1 MGHLYKEQILTDV
14 EGHRLAVRQKPDFID
29 GYINLA
35 TALVASGDMDQAIQ
49 AYLSALHYN
58 PDLYCVRSD
67 LGNLFKALGR
77 LDEAKAC
84 YLKAIET
91 CPTFAVAW
99 SNLGCVF
106 NAQGEIW
113 LAIHHF
119 EKAVTLDPNFLDAY
133 INLGNVL
140 KEARIF
146 DRAAAAYLRALNLS
160 PNNAVVNGNLA
171 CVYYEQGLIDMAIE
185 TFRRAIRL
193 QPNFPDAYCN
203 LANALKEKGRVRE
216 AEECYETALKLCPN
230 HADSLNNLANIKRER
245 GYIEE
250 ATSLYLNAL
259 EVFPE
264 FAAAHSN
271 LASVLQQ
278 QGKLNEAI
286 HHYKEAIKI
295 SPTFADAY
303 SNMGNTLKEI
313 GDIQGALQCYSR
325 AIQINPAFADAHS
338 NLASIHKDSGNIT
351 EAIAAYKTALRLKP
365 DFPDAYCNLAHCLQ
379 IICDWTDYDERMRRL
394 RQIVGEQLQRNR
406 LPSVHPHHSMLYP
419 LTHAQR
425 KAIAGKHAMFCIEKV
440 SILHKQPYDFSHFK
454 TERPKRLRIGYVSS
468 DFGNHPTS
476 HLMQSVPGMHNRS
489 HVEIFCY
496 ALSSNDGTKFRAKIE
511 READHFI
518 DLSSTPCNGKAADR
532 IYTDRIHVLL
542 NMNGYTKGARNEI
555 FALRPAPIQVMWLGY
570 PGTSGA
576 NYMDYIVTDKITSPI
591 ELSDQYSE
599 KLAYMPE
606 TFFLGD
612 HKQMFPHLIERVI
625 LSECGSIRK
634 ETTVSADGTNQRVD
648 TIVAPPDNVNIV
660 NATDLSPIIEKAE
673 IKRICEVA
681 VVTRS
686 NDSEEK
692 PHNLSIPY
700 IRLGPT
706 ASVISVM
713 ADSSRRSKST
723 TYKTVISST
732 ATSSTTVTTEI
743 DLNAQSGKFASHLL
757 HGNIQNLKQNGSNNM
772 KTSVNENSDK
782 NSTNGT
788 TKSQSQCKVINRDD
802 AAVDELSRDLN
813 DSKPATHPTSSVK
826 RAARSIDV
834 KPKTSDDTHKC
845 SHIDGSSGHHDDQE
859 KVHKNDATVRS
870 NTQQDGEKSD
880 TSGDKN
886 DKEPEEESH
895 QQTIIS
901 QKVEIVRTVAQFPTT
916 LPVQAMISQ
925 GQIQTSVNG
934 VVVQNGLATTQMN
947 NRAATGEEA
956 PNSIV
961 VTTRQQYN
969 LPENAVVYCNFNQ
982 LYKIDPQTLQV
993 WVNILKR
1000 VPNSVLWLLRFPV
1013 IGEANIVAKAV
1024 ELGLSPHRIIFS
1036 NVAAKEEHVR
1046 RGQLADVC
1054 LDTPLCNGHTTGMD
1068 VLWAGTPMVT
1078 LPLETLASRVASSQL
1093 HCLGTPELIA
1103 SSYEEYEDIAVRL
1116 GSDRE
1121 YLKAIRAKV
1130 WQARTDSHLFD
1141 VKRYVNNLEG
1151 LLLRM
1156 WHRYENGEQPDHI
1169 TS

>member
-1 MGHLYKEQILTDV
+1 MANIFKDHIQTTADLESYRI
-14 EGHRLAVRQKPDFID
+14 AVRRKPDYID
-29 GYINLA
+29 GYISLA
-35 TALVASGDMDQAIQ
+35 TALVAAGDMDQAIQ

-67 LGNLFKALGR
+67 LGNIFKALGR

-171 CVYYEQGLIDMAIE
+171 CVYYEQGLIDMAID

-203 LANALKEKGRVRE
+203 LANALKEKGRVNE

-245 GYIEE
+245 GYIET
-250 ATSLYLNAL
+250 ATSLYLKAL

-278 QGKLNEAI
+278 QGKLSDAI
-286 HHYKEAIKI
+286 RHYKEAIKI

-313 GDIQGALQCYSR
+313 GDVQGALQCYTR

-338 NLASIHKDSGNIT
+338 NLASIHKDSGNIA
-351 EAIAAYKTALRLKP
+351 EAITAYKTALRLKP
-365 DFPDAYCNLAHCLQ
+365 DFPDAFCNLAHCLQ
-379 IICDWTDYDERMRRL
+379 IICDWTDYDERMRKL
-394 RQIVGEQLQRNR
+394 TAIVGEQLQKNR

-419 LTHAQR
+419 LSHEHR
-425 KAIAGKHAMFCIEKV
+425 KAIAGKHAAFCSEKV
-440 SILHKQPYDFSHFK
+440 SLLHKQPYDFSHFVGEK
-454 TERPKRLRIGYVSS
+454 PRRLRIGYVSS

-476 HLMQSVPGMHNRS
+476 HLMQSVPGMHDRDK
-489 HVEIFCY
+489 VEIFCY
-496 ALSSNDGTKFRAKIE
+496 ALSADDGTKFRAKIE
-511 READHFI
+511 RESDHFV
-518 DLSSTPCNGKAADR
+518 DLSAIPCNGKAADQ
-532 IYTDRIHVLL
+532 IYSDRIHILL

-555 FALRPAPIQVMWLGY
+555 FSLRPAPIQVMWLGY

-576 NYMDYIVTDKITSPI
+576 YYMDYIVTDEITSP
-591 ELSDQYSE
+591 LSLADQYSE

-612 HKQMFPHLIERVI
+612 HKQMFPHMIERVI

-634 ETTVSADGTNQRVD
+634 ETTVLNDGSNQKIDR
-648 TIVAPPDNVNIV
+648 IVAPPDNVSIV
-660 NATDLSPIIEKAE
+660 NATDLTPIIERAE

-686 NDSEEK
+686 NDLPPEREE
-692 PHNLSIPY
+692 HRSNIPY
-700 IRLGPT
+700 VRLGPA

-732 ATSSTTVTTEI
+732 ANSSTAVTTEI
-743 DLNAQSGKFASHLL
+743 DMNHPATKLISDFYDTENS
-757 HGNIQNLKQNGSNNM
+757 IT
-772 KTSVNENSDK
+772 KTVSVNKLKFKPEDLKNGVSHIFDGSGCAIKVEPLNDDK
-782 NSTNGT
+782 NQKDSSNG
-788 TKSQSQCKVINRDD
+788 KAI
-802 AAVDELSRDLN
+802 E
-813 DSKPATHPTSSVK
+813 THQNS
-826 RAARSIDV
+826 
-834 KPKTSDDTHKC
+834 
-845 SHIDGSSGHHDDQE
+845 SHIDKSRQIEHNDSCIVSTNHDRQ
-859 KVHKNDATVRS
+859 S
-870 NTQQDGEKSD
+870 
-880 TSGDKN
+880 
-886 DKEPEEESH
+886 ESH

-901 QKVEIVRTVAQFPTT
+901 QKVEVVKTVAQFPTT
-916 LPVQAMISQ
+916 QPVQTMISQ
-925 GQIQTSVNG
+925 GQLQTSVNG

-956 PNSIV
+956 PNSLV

-982 LYKIDPQTLQV
+982 LYKIDPTTLDV
-993 WVNILKR
+993 WVKILKR

-1013 IGEANIVAKAV
+1013 IGESNIVAKATQ
-1024 ELGLSPHRIIFS
+1024 LGLSPDRIIFS

-1093 HCLGTPELIA
+1093 SCLGTPELIA
-1103 SSYEEYEDIAVRL
+1103 SSFHEYEDIAVRL

-1141 VKRYVNNLEG
+1141 VKHYVQDLENLFSK
-1151 LLLRM
+1151 M
-1156 WHRYENGEQPDHI
+1156 WRRYEDGREPDHI
-1169 TS
+1169 VT